1 VEGSVLLNYY
11 RQVIRQFRHN
21 KNYKKKKDR
30 CNCKFQNFCNLDLMN
45 KYQAIIS
52 FDMDDEFMSLVPPH
66 RTYINYLLN
75 KGVIETYTVSME
87 TQQSWIV
94 VNANTKLDVE
104 EVLKASPLHK
114 YWSMEIVEL
123 FVYDSQSNRLPAVQ
137 LN

>member
-1 VEGSVLLNYY
+1 M
-11 RQVIRQFRHN
+11 
-21 KNYKKKKDR
+21 K
-30 CNCKFQNFCNLDLMN
+30 

-52 FDMDDEFMSLVPPH
+52 FDMDEEFMTLVPSH
-66 RTYINYLLN
+66 RTYINHLLT

-104 EVLKASPLHK
+104 EVLKASPLYK

-123 FVYDSQSNRLPAVQ
+123 FVFDSQSNRLPAVQ